1 MAFDFEPEAEREL
14 YAVAGERIRVLAP
27 PDDGWV
33 LCERVDTKAH
43 ESYKGLGDEVQ
54 GFVPETVSDYSSS
67 SANQV
72 SSFVSQVI

>member
-33 LCERVDTKAH
+33 LCERIDGKLDQ
-43 ESYKGLGDEVQ
+43 SYKGPGDQAQ
-54 GFVPETVSDYSSS
+54 GFVPETVSHDSITQSRS
-67 SANQV
+67 HSVTQ
-72 SSFVSQVI
+72 SL